1 VDVEGVAKALLG
13 ERDSV
18 VGGDVEEVDAAVD
31 GAVDG
36 ADALIE
42 LDVAEDVA
50 QGRGAEADG
59 RDGKAGFAEAS
70 VLLSTFLALN

>member
-1 VDVEGVAKALLG
+1 MCRGEAKALFG

-36 ADALIE
+36 ADARIQLHC
-42 LDVAEDVA
+42 AEDVA
-50 QGRGAEADG
+50 EGGGAEADG
-59 RDGKAGFAEAS
+59 RDGKAGFAES
-70 VLLSTFLALN
+70 PVLH